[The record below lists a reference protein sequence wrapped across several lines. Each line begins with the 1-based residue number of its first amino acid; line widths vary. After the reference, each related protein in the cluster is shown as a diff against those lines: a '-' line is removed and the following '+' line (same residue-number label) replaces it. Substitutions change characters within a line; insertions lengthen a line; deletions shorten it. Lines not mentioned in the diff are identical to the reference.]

1 MQASQEEKQLAAGQR
16 EQNVQLG
23 GEKSGRKQKTA
34 VGSCAE
40 KEAVTVKKTD
50 ITKGKEALCSALGWR
65 VLWGQGLTLQTYTM
79 WQKKA

>member
-1 MQASQEEKQLAAGQR
+1 MVWLLLTTLMQASQEEKQLSGQR

-40 KEAVTVKKTD
+40 KEAVTVKETD
-50 ITKGKEALCSALGWR
+50 ITKGKEALCSALG
-65 VLWGQGLTLQTYTM
+65 
-79 WQKKA
+79 